1 MKVVIAGG
9 GTAGHVYP
17 GIAIADELS
26 LEVPDAEIV
35 FVGGRNGLEAE
46 LVHEA
51 GYVFEPI
58 EAKGFKRSVSLSNIS
73 AFFQAIKSS
82 SHLRNFFKKFKPE
95 VVVGTGG
102 YVSAPAIFAAYNL
115 KIPTLIHEQNAYP
128 GLANKV
134 LSRLVETVA
143 TSFPNGE
150 ESFPKAKRVVFTGNP
165 IRRKIIGA
173 VKDSAIKKLT
183 LDEGKKTLLIFGGS
197 QGAKK
202 INDCLIDGYDKFK
215 TFDNLQ
221 IIHITGKEHFD
232 DVCKRMKP
240 LIDVKKDKLR
250 YQAHPYISNINQ
262 AYAAS
267 DLCVCR
273 AGATTIA
280 ELTALGVPAVL
291 IPYPYATGNHQEKN
305 ARFLENHGAGKVIL
319 DNELTADALFN
330 VCNQLVFDSK
340 TLVEMKNHAQKLGK
354 PYAAND
360 LAKLIS
366 GISHKLRI

>member
-1 MKVVIAGG
+1 MKVAIAGG
-9 GTAGHVYP
+9 GTAGHIYP
-17 GIAIADELS
+17 GLSIADELC
-26 LEVPDAEIV
+26 LEIPDAEIV
-35 FVGGRNGLEAE
+35 FIGSKNGLEAQ
-46 LVHEA
+46 LVPEA
-51 GYVFEPI
+51 GYPFEPI
-58 EAKGFKRSVSLSNIS
+58 KVKGFKRSLSLSNIN
-73 AFFQAIKSS
+73 AFIQAIKANI
-82 SHLRNFFKKFKPE
+82 HLRNFFRKFKPE

-102 YVSAPAIFAAYNL
+102 YVSAPAVFAAHNL

-128 GLANKV
+128 GLANKL
-134 LSRLVETVA
+134 LSRFVETVA

-150 ESFPKAKRVVFTGNP
+150 EAFHKAKRVVFTGNP

-173 VKDSAIKKLT
+173 VKDSAIEKLT
-183 LDEGKKTLLIFGGS
+183 LDKDKKTLLIFGGS

-202 INDCLIDGYDKFK
+202 LNDCVIAAYDKFK
-215 TFDNLQ
+215 SFNKLQ

-232 DVCKRMKP
+232 DVCQRMHR
-240 LIDVKKDKLR
+240 LIDIKKDKLR
-250 YQAHPYISNINQ
+250 YQAHPYINNINQ
-262 AYAAS
+262 AYAAA

-291 IPYPYATGNHQEKN
+291 VPYPYATGNHQEKN
-305 ARFLENHGAGKVIL
+305 ARFLENHGAGKVLL
-319 DNELTADALFN
+319 DDELTAEALFN
-330 VCNQLVFDSK
+330 VCNQLIFDNK
-340 TLVEMKNHAQKLGK
+340 TLIDMKNHSQKLGK